1 MGSAPRGLPG
11 IPDKSYFRIGEVA
24 KLTGI
29 EAYVL
34 RYWETEFK
42 ELAPPK
48 SKSDQRMY
56 RRSDVELVRTIK
68 QLLYEDRYTI
78 EGARQRLAELARES
92 RGEARRGVPADAA
105 SALARIRAEL
115 VELKTL
121 VAQAPR

>member
-1 MGSAPRGLPG
+1 MAVVQREFPG
-11 IPDKSYFRIGEVA
+11 IPEKSYFRIGEVA
-24 KLTGI
+24 KITGI

-56 RRSDVELVRTIK
+56 RRRDVETVLTIK

-78 EGARQRLAELARES
+78 EGARRRLAELARES
-92 RGEARRGVPADAA
+92 RGEGRGPDQARLL
-105 SALARIRAEL
+105 SRIRAEL
-115 VELKTL
+115 SELKTL
-121 VAQAPR
+121 VGQSPR

>member
-1 MGSAPRGLPG
+1 MATQRALPG

-56 RRSDVELVRTIK
+56 RRRDVETVLTIK
-68 QLLYEDRYTI
+68 HLLYEERYTI
-78 EGARQRLAELARES
+78 EGARQRLAEMARES
-92 RGEARRGVPADAA
+92 RGEARRGAPLDAG
-105 SALARIRAEL
+105 ALIARIRSEL
-115 VELKTL
+115 VELRAL
-121 VAQAPR
+121 VARA

>member
-1 MGSAPRGLPG
+1 MATQRALPG

-56 RRSDVELVRTIK
+56 RRRDVETVLAIK
-68 QLLYEDRYTI
+68 HLLYEERYTI
-78 EGARQRLAELARES
+78 EGARQRLAEMARES
-92 RGEARRGVPADAA
+92 RGEARRGVPLDAG
-105 SALARIRAEL
+105 ALIARIRSEL
-115 VELKTL
+115 VELRAL
-121 VAQAPR
+121 VARA

>member
-1 MGSAPRGLPG
+1 MAAVQG

-56 RRSDVELVRTIK
+56 RRKDVETVQAIK
-68 QLLYEDRYTI
+68 RLLYEERYTI
-78 EGARQRLAELARES
+78 EGARQRLAEMARES
-92 RGEARRGVPADAA
+92 RGEAKRGSAPDPAKV
-105 SALARIRAEL
+105 LARVRAGL
-115 VELKTL
+115 VELRAL
-121 VAQAPR
+121 VARG

>member
-1 MGSAPRGLPG
+1 MAVAHRELPG

-56 RRSDVELVRTIK
+56 RRRDVEMVRTIQK
-68 QLLYEDRYTI
+68 LLYEERYTI
-78 EGARQRLAELARES
+78 EGARQRLAEMARDS
-92 RGEARRGVPADAA
+92 RGEARGAPPDTAKVLRRV
-105 SALARIRAEL
+105 RAEL
-115 VELKTL
+115 VELRSL
-121 VAQAPR
+121 LARG